1 MIGVLIV
8 THRELAEALISVCD
22 LIMGRQEGMIAVSLD
37 PSESPETSMEQIKT
51 GLAQVNN
58 GNGVIILTDMLGG
71 TPSNLSLSFLQEG
84 KVEVVTGVNL
94 PMLMKL
100 AHLRESTDLREVALS
115 LRQSG
120 QQGITVASEVL
131 QRK

>member
-22 LIMGRQEGMIAVSLD
+22 LIMGRQEGMLAVSLD

-51 GLAQVNN
+51 GLTQVNN

-100 AHLRESTDLREVALS
+100 AHLRETKDLREVAS
-115 LRQSG
+115 ALRHSG

-131 QRK
+131 HGK

>member
-1 MIGVLIV
+1 MIGVVIV

>member
-1 MIGVLIV
+1 MIGVVIV

-22 LIMGRQEGMIAVSLD
+22 LIMGHQEGMLAVSLD
-37 PSESPETSMEQIKT
+37 PSEPPETSMGQIKT
-51 GLAQVNN
+51 GLTQVNN

-100 AHLRESTDLREVALS
+100 ALLRETKDLKEVAS
-115 LRQSG
+115 ALRQSG

>member
-8 THRELAEALISVCD
+8 THKELAEALLSVCD
-22 LIMGRQEGMIAVSLD
+22 LIMGRQEGMAAVSLD
-37 PSESPETSMEQIKT
+37 PNASPETCRQLIQQ

-58 GNGVIILTDMLGG
+58 GDGVIILTDMLGG
-71 TPSNLSLSFLQEG
+71 TPSNLSLAFLQTG

-100 AHLRESTDLREVALS
+100 ANLRDLKDLSQVAS
-115 LRQSG
+115 ALRQSG

-131 QRK
+131 KGK

>member
-8 THRELAEALISVCD
+8 THKELAEALMSVCD
-22 LIMGRQEGMIAVSLD
+22 LIMGRQDGMVAVSLD
-37 PSESPETSMEQIKT
+37 PNDQPEASRQQIQRA
-51 GLAQVNN
+51 LSQVNN

-71 TPSNLSLSFLQEG
+71 TPSNLSLAFLQEG

-100 AHLRESTDLREVALS
+100 ANLRDSKDLGEVAS
-115 LRQSG
+115 ALRQSG

-131 QRK
+131 HRK

>member
-22 LIMGRQEGMIAVSLD
+22 LIWGHQENMLAVSLD
-37 PSESPETSMEQIKT
+37 PTEAPEAAMEQIKT
-51 GLAQVNN
+51 SLLQVNN
-58 GNGVIILTDMLGG
+58 GSGVIILTDMLGG

-94 PMLMKL
+94 PMLMRL
-100 AHLRESTDLREVALS
+100 AHLRETKDLKEVAS
-115 LRQSG
+115 ALRQSG

>member
-1 MIGVLIV
+1 MIGVVIV

-22 LIMGRQEGMIAVSLD
+22 LIMGRQEGMLAVSLD
-37 PSESPETSMEQIKT
+37 PSESPEASMEQIRA

-100 AHLRESTDLREVALS
+100 AHLRETKDLREVAS
-115 LRQSG
+115 ALRQSG

>member
-8 THRELAEALISVCD
+8 THKELAEALMSVCD
-22 LIMGRQEGMIAVSLD
+22 LIMGRQDGMVAVSLD
-37 PSESPETSMEQIKT
+37 PNDQPEASRQQIQRAL
-51 GLAQVNN
+51 GQVNN

-71 TPSNLSLSFLQEG
+71 TPSNLSLAFLQEG

-100 AHLRESTDLREVALS
+100 ANLRDSKDLGEVAS
-115 LRQSG
+115 ALRQSG

-131 QRK
+131 HRK

>member
-1 MIGVLIV
+1 MIGVVIV

-22 LIMGRQEGMIAVSLD
+22 LIMGRQEGMLAVSLD
-37 PSESPETSMEQIKT
+37 PSESPEASMEQIKT

-94 PMLMKL
+94 PMLMRL
-100 AHLRESTDLREVALS
+100 AHLRETKDLREVAS
-115 LRQSG
+115 ALRQSG

>member
-1 MIGVLIV
+1 MIGVVIV

-22 LIMGRQEGMIAVSLD
+22 LIMGRQEGMLAVSLD
-37 PSESPETSMEQIKT
+37 PSESPEASMEQIRA

-94 PMLMKL
+94 PMLMRL
-100 AHLRESTDLREVALS
+100 AHLRETKDLREVAS
-115 LRQSG
+115 ALRQSG